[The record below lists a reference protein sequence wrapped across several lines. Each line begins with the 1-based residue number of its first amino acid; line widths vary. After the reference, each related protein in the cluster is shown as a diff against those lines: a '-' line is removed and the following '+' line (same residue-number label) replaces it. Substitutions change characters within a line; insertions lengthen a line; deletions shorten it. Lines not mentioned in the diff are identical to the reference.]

1 MRRPLLAAAVLI
13 VLACPGA
20 AHAYGWPVKPFD
32 RPHPVRGYF
41 DDPRVDYAP
50 IEHSRAFH
58 FGIDISAPDGTPVY
72 AVAAGTAYLR
82 HFSVAV
88 GVPEGREF
96 GYWHVIPAVKEG
108 ARIRLHQLIGWVLPG
123 AGHVH
128 LAESRDGVYLN
139 PLRRG
144 GIAPYFDN
152 TRPKIVSIEIAA
164 GTVPV
169 NPADVS
175 GVVNLITEAYD
186 TPPLPPP
193 PPWSHSRVTPALI
206 RWRLI
211 GVTRW
216 KTAVDFRNYLLPE
229 WLYPTVYAPGTW
241 QNRED
246 RPGRYRFYL
255 ISGLDTR
262 LLRNRHYRLEV
273 RASDTRG
280 NAATAVLPVTID
292 NL

>member
-1 MRRPLLAAAVLI
+1 L
-13 VLACPGA
+13 PGA
-20 AHAYGWPVKPFD
+20 AHAYGWPIKPFD
-32 RPHPVRGYF
+32 RPHPVRAYF

-50 IEHSRAFH
+50 IEHSRSFH
-58 FGIDISAPDGTPVY
+58 FGIDISAADGTQVY
-72 AVAAGTAYLR
+72 AVAPGTAFLR

-88 GVPEGREF
+88 GTPEGREF
-96 GYWHVIPAVKEG
+96 GYWHVIPAVKDG
-108 ARIRLHQLIGWVLPG
+108 ARIKLHQLIGRVEPG

-139 PLRRG
+139 PLRPG
-144 GIAPYFDN
+144 GISPYFDN
-152 TRPKIVSIEIAA
+152 TRPKIVSVEVAE
-164 GTVPV
+164 GNVPI
-169 NPADVS
+169 NPGDVS

-211 GVTRW
+211 GVTPW
-216 KTAVDFRNYLLPE
+216 KTAVDFRRDLLPE
-229 WLYPTVYAPGTW
+229 WLYPLVYAPGTW
-241 QNRED
+241 QNRAG

-255 ISGLDTR
+255 LFGFDTR
-262 LLRNRHYRLEV
+262 LLANGYYRLEV

-280 NAATAVLPVTID
+280 NAATSVLPFRID